1 MQAVILAGGLGTR
14 LRPFTEHI
22 PKAMVPV
29 GGKPF
34 LEHQILL
41 LKNQGIEEILL
52 LVGYRAE
59 QIKHFFGDGSKYAV
73 RISYSHE
80 ETPRGTGGALRLA
93 RPKVQSNFLLL
104 NGDTFLPMNYR
115 EAISCFLRL
124 RPWGLVVVY
133 KNDGSFA
140 KANLAVSSDMHVID
154 NDPKC
159 AHLTHINAGA
169 VILNH
174 RVLDLIPEFQTY
186 SLENELFPKLIARR
200 SLLAYETQIPYYDM
214 GTHDGLK
221 RLEGFLHS
229 GTSSHPELPRS
240 KQ

>member
-29 GGKPF
+29 GGRPF

-41 LKNQGIEEILL
+41 LRNQGIEDILL

-59 QIKHFFGDGSKYAV
+59 QIREFFGDGSKYAV

-80 ETPRGTGGALRLA
+80 KAPLGTGGALRLA
-93 RPKVQSNFLLL
+93 RPKLQSNFLLL
-104 NGDTFLPMNYR
+104 NGDTYLPIDYR
-115 EAISCFLRL
+115 DPINCFLSV
-124 RPWGLVVVY
+124 RPCGLVVAS
-133 KNDGSFA
+133 KNDEFPS
-140 KANLAVSSDMHVID
+140 KRNLAVSPDMKVID

-159 AHLTHINAGA
+159 EHLTHIHAGA
-169 VILNH
+169 VIFSN
-174 RVLDLIPEFQTY
+174 RVLHIIPESQAY
-186 SLENELFPKLIARR
+186 SLENDLFPELTARR
-200 SLLAYETQIPYYDM
+200 SLWAYETDVPYYDM

-221 RLEGFLHS
+221 RLEGFLEPAAC
-229 GTSSHPELPRS
+229 SHPELSRS